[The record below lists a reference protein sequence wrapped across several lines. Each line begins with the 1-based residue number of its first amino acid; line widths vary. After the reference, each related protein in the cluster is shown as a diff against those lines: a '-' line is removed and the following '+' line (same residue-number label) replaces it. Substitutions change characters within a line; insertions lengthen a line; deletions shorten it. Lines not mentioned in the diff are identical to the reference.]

1 MNDYCYNTCI
11 RAGDPMDFHTAGLKK
26 MRAPLVT
33 FFHETVSLCFN
44 SALEGMGSTVRDVI
58 VDHLEKRGIP
68 EVEISTRFDDV
79 VKVLT
84 ETFGTSARIII
95 YKTLVEA
102 YREYSLRADFTYQ
115 DTLRDRFILLKDR
128 VVADHLMPKH
138 AQRGLPEDHIPVPS
152 PGFVQESNPLLVRS
166 R

>member
-1 MNDYCYNTCI
+1 M
-11 RAGDPMDFHTAGLKK
+11 
-26 MRAPLVT
+26 T
-33 FFHETVSLCFN
+33 FFHDTVSLCFN

-95 YKTLVEA
+95 YKTMVEL
-102 YREYSLRADFTYQ
+102 YREYSLRSSFTYQ
-115 DTLRDRFILLKDR
+115 DSLRDQFILLKDR

-138 AQRGLPEDHIPVPS
+138 AQKGLPEDEIPTPA
-152 PGFVQESNPLLVRS
+152 FVQTSNPLIVRS